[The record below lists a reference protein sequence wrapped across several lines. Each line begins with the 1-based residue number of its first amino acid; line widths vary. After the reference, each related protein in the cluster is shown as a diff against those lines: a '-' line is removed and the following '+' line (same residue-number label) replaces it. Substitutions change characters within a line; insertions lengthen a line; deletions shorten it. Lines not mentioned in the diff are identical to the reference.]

1 MYQLLI
7 ADNNKMLCEE
17 LSGDMDW
24 GALGFHRVVT
34 AGSCP
39 EAIHLGMDLKPD
51 LALIE
56 GDLDGGRGLELISQL
71 RAASPQTLI
80 CALLRPAETARLRD
94 YMRAGT
100 RDYLL
105 KPVERE
111 ELRGFVHWALTDVL
125 TQAAVPEMPDQEI
138 DPVLGVSCDQ
148 MSRTT
153 AKLIS
158 LVHSS
163 YRMPLS
169 LTELAGTLGMS
180 SKYIGRVFR
189 KDTGLRFS
197 DYLMAYRMRVA
208 RTLILGTREKISV
221 VASMVGYSQ
230 PNNFYIHFRSYYGIS
245 PSALREGSGEAKQ
258 EVPNEKSV

>member
-17 LSGDMDW
+17 LSEDMDW

-39 EAIHLGMDLKPD
+39 EALHLGLELKPD

-71 RAASPQTLI
+71 RTATPQTLV
-80 CALLRPAETARLRD
+80 CALLRPAETTRLRD
-94 YMRAGT
+94 YMRVGT

-111 ELRGFVHWALTDVL
+111 ELRGFARWALTAV
-125 TQAAVPEMPDQEI
+125 THAAAPELPDPET

-169 LTELAGTLGMS
+169 LTEVAGTLGMS

-221 VASMVGYSQ
+221 IASMVGYSQ
-230 PNNFYIHFRSYYGIS
+230 PNNFYIHFRSYYGVS
-245 PSALREGSGEAKQ
+245 PSALREGSGEIKQ
-258 EVPNEKSV
+258 EVSNEKSV

>member
-1 MYQLLI
+1 MYAILI
-7 ADNNKMLCEE
+7 ADNNKALCEE
-17 LSGDMDW
+17 LSGDLDW
-24 GALGFHRVVT
+24 GAMGFHRVVT
-34 AGSCP
+34 AGSFP
-39 EAIHLGMDLKPD
+39 EAVHMGAELKPD

-56 GDLDGGRGLELISQL
+56 GDLDGGRGLELIWLLQET
-71 RAASPQTLI
+71 SPQTLV
-80 CALLRPAETARLRD
+80 CALLRPGETTRLRD

-111 ELRGFVHWALTDVL
+111 ELRGFVHWALTNVL
-125 TQAAVPEMPDQEI
+125 VHIASPEASDQEA
-138 DPVLGVSCDQ
+138 DPVLGVSGDRF
-148 MSRTT
+148 SRTT

-189 KDTGLRFS
+189 RDTGLRFS
-197 DYLMAYRMRVA
+197 DYLMAYRMRMA
-208 RTLILGTREKISV
+208 RTLILTTREKISV
-221 VASMVGYSQ
+221 IADMVGYSQ
-230 PNNFYIHFRSYYGIS
+230 PNNFYIHFRSYYGVS
-245 PSALREGSGEAKQ
+245 PSALREGEAAQ
-258 EVPNEKSV
+258 EAPNEKSV

>member
-1 MYQLLI
+1 MYSLLI
-7 ADNNKMLCEE
+7 ADNNKILCEE
-17 LSGDMDW
+17 LSGDLDW
-24 GALGFHRVVT
+24 STLGFHRVVT
-34 AGSCP
+34 AESFP
-39 EAIHLGMDLKPD
+39 ESIHMGMELKPD

-56 GDLDGGRGLELISQL
+56 GDLDGGRGLELIWQL
-71 RAASPQTLI
+71 REASPQTLV
-80 CALLRPAETARLRD
+80 CALLRPGETVRLRD

-111 ELRGFVHWALTDVL
+111 ELRGFVHWALTDELIHVASAE
-125 TQAAVPEMPDQEI
+125 TPDQEV
-138 DPVLGVSCDQ
+138 DPVLEMSAEHF
-148 MSRTT
+148 SRTT

-189 KDTGLRFS
+189 RDTSLRFS
-197 DYLMAYRMRVA
+197 DYLMAYRMRMA
-208 RTLILGTREKISV
+208 RTLILTTREKISV
-221 VASMVGYSQ
+221 IADMVGYSQ
-230 PNNFYIHFRSYYGIS
+230 PNNFYIHFKSYYGVS
-245 PSALREGSGEAKQ
+245 PSALREGEFQQ

>member
-7 ADNNKMLCEE
+7 ADNNRMLCNE

-24 GALGFHRVVT
+24 GVLGFHRVVT
-34 AGSCP
+34 AGSYS
-39 EAIHLGMDLKPD
+39 EAIHLGMDLKPEV
-51 LALIE
+51 ALIE
-56 GDLDGGRGLELISQL
+56 GDLDGGRGLELIQQL
-71 RAASPQTLI
+71 HKSSPQTLV

-111 ELRGFVHWALTDVL
+111 ELRSFIHWALTDVL
-125 TQAAVPEMPDQEI
+125 IHKNSPEMSDHEV
-138 DPVLGVSCDQ
+138 DPVLEVPCDTF
-148 MSRTT
+148 SRTT

-180 SKYIGRVFR
+180 SKYIGRVFHR
-189 KDTGLRFS
+189 DTGLRFS
-197 DYLMAYRMRVA
+197 DYLMAYRMQMA
-208 RTLILGTREKISV
+208 RTLILTTREKISV
-221 VASMVGYSQ
+221 IADMVGYSQ
-230 PNNFYIHFRSYYGIS
+230 PNNFYIHFRSYYGVS
-245 PSALREGSGEAKQ
+245 PSALREGEAAQ
-258 EVPNEKSV
+258 EAPNEKSV